1 MHSELFHFGPI
12 TIRAFGLCLA
22 LGFITALWVATRLSA
37 HTSHRTPDALSTLV
51 IWMLLAGVAGAR
63 AAYVAEHWT
72 AEFADPVGHGQLA
85 ALLRLDQGGLMFYG
99 GLVGATAALA
109 VFARIKR
116 DSFLGLADLLVTV
129 LPLGHAFGR
138 VGCFLHGCCYGKPA
152 DTAISVCFPRFSP
165 AWHDHVACG
174 ILPETAAISLP
185 VIPTQLIE
193 AAGNLILF
201 ALLAGRY
208 RRWADRP
215 GLAVGAYAIGYAAL
229 RFGVEALRGDPRMLV
244 SVFSISQAL
253 SFALVAF
260 GLALILRA
268 RHRPALQPASTR
280 SR

>member
-1 MHSELFHFGPI
+1 MHSELFQFGPI

-22 LGFITALWVATRLSA
+22 LGFMTALWVATRLAA
-37 HTSHRTPDALSTLV
+37 HTPHRTADSLSTLV

-72 AEFADPVGHGQLA
+72 AEFAGPASHGYLV
-85 ALLRLDQGGLMFYG
+85 ALFRVDQGGLMFYG
-99 GLVGATAALA
+99 GLIGAAAALA

-138 VGCFLHGCCYGKPA
+138 AGCFLHGCCYGQPA

-165 AWHDHVACG
+165 AWHDHIACG
-174 ILPETAAISLP
+174 LLPESAAHSLP

-201 ALLAGRY
+201 ALLASRY
-208 RRWADRP
+208 RRWAGRP

-229 RFGVEALRGDPRMLV
+229 RFGVEALRGDPRMPV
-244 SVFSISQAL
+244 SVFSISQVLSLAL
-253 SFALVAF
+253 AAF
-260 GLALILRA
+260 GLALIRRA
-268 RHRPALQPASTR
+268 RRRPASPPASTR
-280 SR
+280 PR

>member
-1 MHSELFHFGPI
+1 MHSELFQFGPI

-37 HTSHRTPDALSTLV
+37 DNPNRTADALSTLV

-72 AEFADPVGHGQLA
+72 SEFSEPAGRGYLA
-85 ALLRLDQGGLMFYG
+85 ALFRLDQGGLMFYG
-99 GLVGATAALA
+99 GLIGATAALA
-109 VFARIKR
+109 LFARIKR
-116 DSFLGLADLLVTV
+116 DSFLGLADLLAAV

-138 VGCFLHGCCYGKPA
+138 AGCFLHGCCYGRPV

-165 AWHDHVACG
+165 AWTNHVACG
-174 ILPETAAISLP
+174 RLPETAAHSLP

-208 RRWADRP
+208 RRWAGRP
-215 GLAVGAYAIGYAAL
+215 GLAVGAYAVGYAAL
-229 RFGVEALRGDPRMLV
+229 RFCVEALRGDPRMPV
-244 SVFSISQAL
+244 SVFSISQVLSLAL
-253 SFALVAF
+253 AVF

-268 RHRPALQPASTR
+268 RPASQPASPR
-280 SR
+280 PR

>member
-1 MHSELFHFGPI
+1 MHSELFQFGPI

-22 LGFITALWVATRLSA
+22 LGFMTALWVATRLA
-37 HTSHRTPDALSTLV
+37 AQTPHRTPDALSTLA

-193 AAGNLILF
+193 AAGNLVLF

-215 GLAVGAYAIGYAAL
+215 GLVVGAYAVGYAAL
-229 RFGVEALRGDPRMLV
+229 RFGVEALRGDSRMPVGL
-244 SVFSISQAL
+244 FSISQAVSL
-253 SFALVAF
+253 ALAAF
-260 GLALILRA
+260 GLAMILRT